1 MPELKPLHEGIL
13 NSGLICFMEATV
25 CWQKDFAIAL
35 RSRNGLF
42 EIESAKTPTDVTA
55 LNLNPIIIGKAN
67 DSSNAAANHC
77 LDTQS

>member
-1 MPELKPLHEGIL
+1 MKAFSTPVDMFHGSNCVSLSACRRTSQLHY
-13 NSGLICFMEATV
+13 
-25 CWQKDFAIAL
+25 
-35 RSRNGLF
+35 NGLF
-42 EIESAKTPTDVTA
+42 EIESAETPTDVTA